1 MKKLD
6 SILKQNKEIEDF
18 KVFDVDSEWN
28 LFLEKVGESQPLM
41 EDKSTIVKKSPLSVI
56 FRKPIIYVI
65 SIAASFILILGF
77 LFMFKNNDPY
87 RTTVITTNNIEK
99 INMIDGSKIELSQ
112 NSKLEYPLHLDD
124 VIDRKIILAGSATF
138 SVKKNDKLPFR
149 VFYGDVLVE
158 VLGTEF
164 VINKKDGMT
173 IIQNISGKIAVSQVL
188 NRNNKRI
195 LEKGETLLFRFGNFF
210 APQDTVK
217 TIIEEP
223 IGGDTNLESDNN
235 DTSKTKLKK
244 KKTVTPE
251 IKGSTFKLD
260 NVVKNYLLKFH
271 KKKIKVERGTKFDK
285 NTNVK
290 IDINKT
296 YQEIL
301 LDLKK
306 QGHID
311 FKPGDCEDCFI
322 ITTPAKKQ

>member
-1 MKKLD
+1 LKKLD

-28 LFLEKVGESQPLM
+28 IFLEKVGESQASI
-41 EDKSTIVKKSPLSVI
+41 EDKSTKNSPLSVI

-65 SIAASFILILGF
+65 SIAASFILVLGF

-195 LEKGETLLFRFGNFF
+195 LEKGETLLFKFGNFF
-210 APQDTVK
+210 VPQDTIK
-217 TIIEEP
+217 TVVEESKN
-223 IGGDTNLESDNN
+223 TNLEPLQKG
-235 DTSKTKLKK
+235 TTKTKSQKEK
-244 KKTVTPE
+244 PSTPE
-251 IKGSTFKLD
+251 VKGSTFKLD
-260 NVVKNYLLKFH
+260 NVIKGFLLKFH

-301 LDLKK
+301 LDLKA

-311 FKPGDCEDCFI
+311 FKPGDCDECFI
-322 ITTPAKKQ
+322 ITSPAKKQ

>member
-1 MKKLD
+1 LKKLD

-28 LFLEKVGESQPLM
+28 LFLEKVGKSQPLM
-41 EDKSTIVKKSPLSVI
+41 EDKSTNVKKSPLSVI

-65 SIAASFILILGF
+65 TIAASFILILGF

-195 LEKGETLLFRFGNFF
+195 LEKGETLLFKFGNFF
-210 APQDTVK
+210 VPQDTIK
-217 TIIEEP
+217 TVVEESKN
-223 IGGDTNLESDNN
+223 TNLEPLQKG
-235 DTSKTKLKK
+235 TPKTKSQKEK
-244 KKTVTPE
+244 PSTPE
-251 IKGSTFKLD
+251 VKGSTFKLD
-260 NVVKNYLLKFH
+260 NVIKGFLLKFH

-301 LDLKK
+301 LDLKT

-311 FKPGDCEDCFI
+311 FKPGDCDDCFI
-322 ITTPAKKQ
+322 ITSPAKKQ

>member
-41 EDKSTIVKKSPLSVI
+41 EDKSTNVKKSPLSVI

-65 SIAASFILILGF
+65 TIAASFILILGF

-195 LEKGETLLFRFGNFF
+195 LEKGETLLFKFGNFF
-210 APQDTVK
+210 VPQDTIK
-217 TIIEEP
+217 TVVEESKN
-223 IGGDTNLESDNN
+223 TNLEPLQKG
-235 DTSKTKLKK
+235 TPKTPPRKSGR
-244 KKTVTPE
+244 PFC
-251 IKGSTFKLD
+251 G
-260 NVVKNYLLKFH
+260 LLELIRKAWY
-271 KKKIKVERGTKFDK
+271 IGVG
-285 NTNVK
+285 
-290 IDINKT
+290 
-296 YQEIL
+296 L
-301 LDLKK
+301 
-306 QGHID
+306 
-311 FKPGDCEDCFI
+311 
-322 ITTPAKKQ
+322 

>member
-28 LFLEKVGESQPLM
+28 IFLEKVGESQASI
-41 EDKSTIVKKSPLSVI
+41 EDKSTKNSPLSVI

-65 SIAASFILILGF
+65 SIAASFILVLGF

-195 LEKGETLLFRFGNFF
+195 LEKGETLLFKFGNFF
-210 APQDTVK
+210 VPQDTIK
-217 TIIEEP
+217 TVVEESKN
-223 IGGDTNLESDNN
+223 TNLEPLQKG
-235 DTSKTKLKK
+235 TTKTKSQKEK
-244 KKTVTPE
+244 PSTPE
-251 IKGSTFKLD
+251 VKGSTFKLD
-260 NVVKNYLLKFH
+260 NVIKGFLLKFH

-301 LDLKK
+301 LDLKA

-311 FKPGDCEDCFI
+311 FKPGDCDECFI
-322 ITTPAKKQ
+322 ITSPAKKQ

>member
-1 MKKLD
+1 LKKLD

-41 EDKSTIVKKSPLSVI
+41 EDKSTNVKKSPLSVI

-65 SIAASFILILGF
+65 SIAASFILILAF

-149 VFYGDVLVE
+149 VFYGDLLVE

-164 VINKKDGMT
+164 TINKKDGMT

-195 LEKGETLLFRFGNFF
+195 LEKGETLLFKFGNFF
-210 APQDTVK
+210 VPQDTIK
-217 TIIEEP
+217 TVVEESKN
-223 IGGDTNLESDNN
+223 TNLEPLQKG
-235 DTSKTKLKK
+235 TSKTKSQKE
-244 KKTVTPE
+244 KTSTPE
-251 IKGSTFKLD
+251 VKGSTFKLD
-260 NVVKNYLLKFH
+260 NVIKGFLLKFH